1 MEHAYQGHGGWWLWD
16 RPILVSTN
24 HVQNS
29 WFNDI
34 FHHEF
39 LCYLRDT
46 RREISLKSFFRSSTG
61 FFLGRGGTLAIFQ
74 MVGNR
79 CSWYD
84 ALRIYVMGKAR
95 MSEYSFK
102 SQFGMLSGPDALHW
116 LRFAKTFWT
125 GSLLTVKNLDVSS
138 RGKWVS
144 GSCNLLTW
152 RGSRNAELMAFA
164 WSGPE
169 RLENC
174 SMFIRFNRSP
184 FLDLVPLSRLNSSY
198 YFLGF
203 LPFSCWTFDS

>member
-1 MEHAYQGHGGWWLWD
+1 MTSSTTNSFSTLETQD
-16 RPILVSTN
+16 VS
-24 HVQNS
+24 
-29 WFNDI
+29 
-34 FHHEF
+34 
-39 LCYLRDT
+39 
-46 RREISLKSFFRSSTG
+46 EISLKSFFRSSTG

-144 GSCNLLTW
+144 GLCNLLTW

-169 RLENC
+169 RLENY
-174 SMFIRFNRSP
+174 SMFIGFNRSP
-184 FLDLVPLSRLNSSY
+184 FLDLVPLSRLTSSY
-198 YFLGF
+198 HFLGF